1 MTSNITSMAR
11 FPDWCALSERERPA
25 ALDACRQ
32 RLIGL
37 GQRLNAVEQVYPPE
51 APRQGPLAG
60 LPYVAKDMFAT
71 GRSEA
76 SWGCV
81 TPQAAAL
88 PRASVIGR
96 LDQAGASLLG
106 TATMTE
112 LACEPSG
119 FTRRGAL
126 NPWNFDRV
134 PGGSSTGSAILV
146 ASGCCFVALG
156 SDTGGSVRMPAHCC
170 GVTALKAGYGRIPLD
185 GAMRLAPSL
194 DSAGIFARSAADL
207 ALVWPVVSGDR
218 LAKAEEPP
226 KAVVLQDAFDA
237 SDTEIAEVCR
247 GAVAVLGAGGM
258 TIEARSGFPEQAD
271 KHALTVLQAEPG
283 REHRGR
289 VDDPTI
295 DATLRKRLGKG
306 LSISDRELDE
316 ALAARDGLRDRFLS
330 QTLGG
335 AGVAVLPVMP
345 IQTPQ
350 VDEANPASS
359 HFSPRAL
366 YALSRFTRFVNYL
379 GLPALALPAGF
390 DESGMP
396 VGLQLVGR
404 PGSEAL
410 LLQIAVGLQERT
422 DWHGRVPAA
431 IASEIAGG
439 SGPLK

>member
-1 MTSNITSMAR
+1 MTSNTRSIAR
-11 FPDWCALSERERPA
+11 FPDWYALSERERPA
-25 ALDACRQ
+25 ALDACRR
-32 RLIGL
+32 RLTGL
-37 GQRLNAVEQVYPPE
+37 GQRLNAVEQVYLPE
-51 APRQGPLAG
+51 APRQGPLAA

-71 GRSEA
+71 GRGEA

-96 LDQAGASLLG
+96 LDQAGACLIG
-106 TATMTE
+106 TAVMTE

-126 NPWNFDRV
+126 NPWNFDCV

-170 GVTALKAGYGRIPLD
+170 GVTALKVGYGRIPLD

-194 DSAGIFARSAADL
+194 DSFGIFARSAADL

-218 LAKAEEPP
+218 LAKAEEPR

-237 SDTEIAEVCR
+237 SDMEIAGVCR
-247 GAVAVLGAGGM
+247 GAVAVLAASGI

-271 KHALTVLQAEPG
+271 KHALTVLQAEPA

-289 VDDPTI
+289 IDDPAT

-306 LSISDRELDE
+306 LSISDRELGE
-316 ALAARDGLRDRFLS
+316 ALAARDALRDRFLS
-330 QTLGG
+330 EALGD

-345 IQTPQ
+345 IRTPH
-350 VDEANPASS
+350 VDEVDPASS
-359 HFSPRAL
+359 RFSPRAL

-390 DESGMP
+390 DGSGMP
-396 VGLQLVGR
+396 VGLQLVAR
-404 PGSEAL
+404 PGSEAWL
-410 LLQIAVGLQERT
+410 LDIGISFQARS
-422 DWHGRVPAA
+422 DWHGRVPSA
-431 IASEIAGG
+431 IASEIVGE